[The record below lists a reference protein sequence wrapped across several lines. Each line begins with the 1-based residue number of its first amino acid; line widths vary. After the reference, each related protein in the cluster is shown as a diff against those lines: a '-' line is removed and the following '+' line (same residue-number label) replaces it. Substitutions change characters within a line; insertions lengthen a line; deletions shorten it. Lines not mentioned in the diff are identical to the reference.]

1 MKHFFILFCLL
12 TGHFFV
18 FAQEKK
24 GVLEGQFNTT
34 GDVTVTSFAN
44 GSKTPGLSEE
54 SKKAAEGI
62 LMQQELPTGIKIL
75 TLKEGRGKT
84 LAPLTL
90 VMSPEYTTQLEL
102 LKGNLT
108 LTGITGDIEAT
119 TQTGNL
125 NIKQLNARVRLHT
138 NKGDIEAAESTL
150 TGDLITQSGNILLTD
165 IDGSCVPM
173 TKNGTISVRFSEAFL
188 AKKQK
193 EAFEYGLPFG
203 TIEAVGAL
211 GRIKFQTGQ
220 GSIRLQKAP
229 FGAEA
234 LIARKGDIQL
244 EDIGGNVR
252 AITAMGSV
260 FAQLLPQ
267 GPAEA
272 DTIWLE
278 AQQGDVTLV
287 VPKELTGFLT
297 LDVAQTEELEKNYLI
312 ESSIDLGKPQLEE
325 ITAEK
330 GEKLAKVYQRRHSIG
345 GKEAVGEKQP
355 LREIVI
361 RVRNGNVFI
370 KSL

>member
-12 TGHFFV
+12 TGHFFA
-18 FAQEKK
+18 FGQDKSLL
-24 GVLEGQFNTT
+24 LEGQFNTAA
-34 GDVTVTSFAN
+34 DVNVTASVN

-62 LMQQELPTGIKIL
+62 LIQRELPTGIKIL
-75 TLKEGRGKT
+75 TLKEGRGKA
-84 LAPLTL
+84 LSPLVL
-90 VMSPEYTTQLEL
+90 SVPLEYATQLEL
-102 LKGNLT
+102 LKGDLT
-108 LTGITGDIEAT
+108 LTGITGDIEAA
-119 TQTGNL
+119 TQAGNL
-125 NIKQLNARVRLHT
+125 KIKQLNARVRLHT
-138 NKGDIEAAESTL
+138 GKGDIEAAESTL

-165 IDGSCVPM
+165 IDGPCVPM
-173 TKNGTISVRFSEAFL
+173 TKNGTVSVRFSEAFL

-193 EAFEYGLPFG
+193 ETFEYGLPFG

-211 GRIKFQTGQ
+211 GRVKFQTGQ

-244 EDIGGNVR
+244 EDIGGNIR
-252 AITAMGSV
+252 AVTASGSV

-267 GPAEA
+267 VPTEAE
-272 DTIWLE
+272 TIWLE
-278 AQQGDVTLV
+278 AQQGDVTLI

-297 LDVAQTEELEKNYLI
+297 LDVAQTEELEKNYVI

-325 ITAEK
+325 ITTEK